1 MFEEKNMRQITEA
14 QYQLALSRVEEL
26 LPAVGEDMSPD
37 DPKAVEL
44 AMMSDYEESHYPIE
58 KPTVAELIKDGLKEM
73 KLTQKELAQ
82 QLGISTTR
90 VNDFTSGRAEPS
102 LSVAGSIC
110 RILRISPSAMMR
122 M

>member
-1 MFEEKNMRQITEA
+1 MIQITEA
-14 QYQLALSRVEEL
+14 RYHLALSRVEEL

-44 AMMSDYEESHYPIE
+44 AMMSEIVIDYEESHYPIE